1 MFGLKNIRPLSI
13 FAGGVLFGSAGLKI
27 LASRDARNVYAHIVA
42 AGMRAKDSLM
52 TSVTS
57 VRENAADIVAQARE
71 INEKRETETVVA
83 DASEE

>member
-27 LASRDARNVYAHIVA
+27 LTSRDARNVYAHIVA

-57 VRENAADIVAQARE
+57 ARENAADIVAQARE